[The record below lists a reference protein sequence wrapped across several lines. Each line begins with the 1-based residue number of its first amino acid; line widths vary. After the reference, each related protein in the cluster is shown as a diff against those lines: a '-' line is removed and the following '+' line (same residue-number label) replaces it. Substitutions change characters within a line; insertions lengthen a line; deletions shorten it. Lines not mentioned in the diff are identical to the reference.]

1 MYMWPLVATLAFSGP
16 TASPNL
22 FYGCVSADSQSL
34 PYCNATLSAA
44 ARAED
49 LTSRLSLSEKI
60 AQLSPTK
67 PPYCACHTAPAT
79 AAGGVPMYRWLTEV
93 NSVVSAPCVAPGQCP
108 TQFIGPL
115 GTAASFND
123 SAWYA
128 KGDVVSTDMRALFN
142 SYGGADAY
150 SDAAVGLTG
159 FGPNINT
166 VRDPRFGRNSELA
179 GEDPYL
185 SGRYASA
192 YVKGMQQRATGAGG
206 QPLYKMRAYLKH
218 YTAYSVETSRFTFSA
233 NLSAFD
239 LHDSNLPQYAAAMTG
254 GGASGAMC
262 SYFAPD
268 GVSACGN
275 EALLNGQIRTTWER
289 PDAVVMSDCS
299 AVANM
304 QRNVMNLTG
313 EQAAATALNAGLD
326 VYGGWQDNL
335 WGDGH
340 LRAAIRA
347 GLASEAT
354 LDAAVR
360 RTLAHKMSVGL
371 FDDPATSPWA
381 ALGAADLNST
391 AAQAAA
397 YDVALQGAV
406 LLRNDAGALPLRSGA
421 GASLAVLGPLGNDS
435 FLYLSDY
442 AEQAIAQHHPSLLDT
457 LRAANPA
464 ASTTFAMGTA
474 GVTAANAT
482 AAAEA
487 VAAAKAAEQIVLVLG
502 ITKVQEHEAI
512 DRADTLLPRPQL
524 ALARQVLAAAAG
536 KPVVVVLINGGILSV
551 DLREL
556 LPAGGAGADSDGAG
570 GASSSSS
577 SPSSPSS
584 SSRVALVEAFNP
596 AGQGARA
603 LSSLIFGAENR
614 WGKLPV
620 TIYPKEYAN
629 STTLQNMSFANRS
642 YRYFTGA
649 PLWRFG
655 DGLSYT
661 TFAHNCTCGARHVVG
676 EECCCGVANTGGA
689 RRGDEVLLLYHAA
702 GDAVRTRAQRDH
714 PVPLRALVDFA
725 RVGLEPGEATTV
737 CFATGRERFALTDAH
752 GDRVVYPGEHQLIF
766 SRGNGHETSA
776 TFAL

>member
-289 PDAVVMSDCS
+289 PDAV
-299 AVANM
+299 
-304 QRNVMNLTG
+304 LT
-313 EQAAATALNAGLD
+313 
-326 VYGGWQDNL
+326 
-335 WGDGH
+335 
-340 LRAAIRA
+340 
-347 GLASEAT
+347 
-354 LDAAVR
+354 
-360 RTLAHKMSVGL
+360 
-371 FDDPATSPWA
+371 P
-381 ALGAADLNST
+381 
-391 AAQAAA
+391 
-397 YDVALQGAV
+397 
-406 LLRNDAGALPLRSGA
+406 
-421 GASLAVLGPLGNDS
+421 
-435 FLYLSDY
+435 
-442 AEQAIAQHHPSLLDT
+442 PS
-457 LRAANPA
+457 
-464 ASTTFAMGTA
+464 
-474 GVTAANAT
+474 
-482 AAAEA
+482 
-487 VAAAKAAEQIVLVLG
+487 
-502 ITKVQEHEAI
+502 
-512 DRADTLLPRPQL
+512 
-524 ALARQVLAAAAG
+524 
-536 KPVVVVLINGGILSV
+536 
-551 DLREL
+551 
-556 LPAGGAGADSDGAG
+556 
-570 GASSSSS
+570 
-577 SPSSPSS
+577 
-584 SSRVALVEAFNP
+584 
-596 AGQGARA
+596 
-603 LSSLIFGAENR
+603 
-614 WGKLPV
+614 
-620 TIYPKEYAN
+620 
-629 STTLQNMSFANRS
+629 
-642 YRYFTGA
+642 
-649 PLWRFG
+649 
-655 DGLSYT
+655 
-661 TFAHNCTCGARHVVG
+661 
-676 EECCCGVANTGGA
+676 
-689 RRGDEVLLLYHAA
+689 
-702 GDAVRTRAQRDH
+702 
-714 PVPLRALVDFA
+714 
-725 RVGLEPGEATTV
+725 
-737 CFATGRERFALTDAH
+737 
-752 GDRVVYPGEHQLIF
+752 
-766 SRGNGHETSA
+766 
-776 TFAL
+776 